1 MMCLPLCFLL
11 SFFCQRTHFN
21 PVIEERTWCASI
33 LICRSAPMPVET
45 VLPLC
50 SLFHFFPMT
59 RLDNLFFFSNRERAF
74 APKAPL
80 FTLCYFFEKFF
91 NKMSVP
97 RIRTS
102 RLNSFIL
109 LIPKSHS
116 FIFILLLLSC
126 SYFWPDFFYS
136 YTIGRELLPFLM

>member
-1 MMCLPLCFLL
+1 
-11 SFFCQRTHFN
+11 
-21 PVIEERTWCASI
+21 
-33 LICRSAPMPVET
+33 MPVET

-116 FIFILLLLSC
+116 FIFILLLLASTVFC
-126 SYFWPDFFYS
+126 FFPV
-136 YTIGRELLPFLM
+136 ILILNVERAFERARVPFIIFLRVKADET